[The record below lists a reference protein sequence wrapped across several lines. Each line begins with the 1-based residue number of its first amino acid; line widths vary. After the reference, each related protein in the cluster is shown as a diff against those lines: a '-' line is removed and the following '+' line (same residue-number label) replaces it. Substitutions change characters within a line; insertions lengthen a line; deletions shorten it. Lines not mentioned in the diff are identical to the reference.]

1 MTLSTLPVTDDV
13 RRVLARLRAA
23 GDLTLDAVPWSR
35 FDHFYGPGDE
45 VPGMLA
51 ALAGP
56 DPEEAERALWDL
68 WSKTRHQGVNEA
80 VIALAV
86 PFLLRAAADHTVR
99 NRSEILFLAAEAG
112 HRNHYGRAVRA
123 DLLQVSDDPDEP
135 AVDRSGRPVVW
146 SQQAAREAVSASSA
160 LLIYLLGDE
169 DPLVRANAAYALA
182 GALSPPA
189 CVRSELRARLAG
201 ETSPVVRMSL
211 VMALA
216 QLAAVHG
223 DEDVEAWT
231 RDLWTDD
238 DRSVDVRFAAALS
251 WLCVTTE
258 PVPVEMRFLFHC
270 VLGTGLERWMAD
282 VPWADDLP
290 RLGLLRW
297 LTTFLGEGSPGR

>member
-1 MTLSTLPVTDDV
+1 MTLSTHPATDDV
-13 RRVLARLRAA
+13 RRILARLRAA
-23 GDLTLDAVPWSR
+23 GDLTLDAVPWNR

-45 VPGMLA
+45 VPAMLT
-51 ALAGP
+51 ALSGP
-56 DPEEAERALWDL
+56 DPERAERALWDL

-86 PFLLRAAADHTVR
+86 PFLLRSAADHGVR
-99 NRSEILFLAAEAG
+99 NRHELLFLAAEAG
-112 HRNHYGRAVRA
+112 HRNHYGRATRG
-123 DLLQVSDDPDEP
+123 DLFVVSDDPDEP

-146 SQQAAREAVSASSA
+146 SQQAAREAVSASSS

-189 CVRSELRARLAG
+189 CVRTELRARLTG
-201 ETSPVVRMSL
+201 ETSPTVRMSL
-211 VMALA
+211 VLALA
-216 QLAAVHG
+216 QLAVVHG
-223 DEDVEAWT
+223 DPDVGTWT
-231 RDLWTDD
+231 GDWWSDD
-238 DRSVDVRFAAALS
+238 ARPADVRFAAALS
-251 WLCVTTE
+251 WLCATTG

-270 VLGTGLERWMAD
+270 VLGTGLERSMAD

-297 LTTFLGEGSPGR
+297 LTTFLDEGSPGR